1 MLLAF
6 PIGSDHERERFP
18 AVTLGLIGF
27 NTAVFAVCWA
37 LGPAGAEETYRRFG
51 YTVASPGPVQ
61 VLAHLFLHGSLLHLA
76 GNMVFLWAFG
86 ADLEDALG
94 WKRYLSL
101 YLLAGLAAVLSHDV
115 FVRLFQDA
123 AAAKEPAIG
132 ASGAIS
138 GLIGFHVLRFHRFR
152 LHVYYIIFLIVF
164 LKQGMGWVSSILFV
178 ALWFLVQLAASIT
191 STRAAYVE
199 VAYWAHA
206 GGFLLGLGLA
216 LATRQLKRGAGER
229 WLSLGRERFRA
240 GRWWPALKAF
250 QELARIEPASALPLA
265 EQARCWEVIGR
276 QESAQE
282 LFRGAIRLL
291 LAQGDAAGA
300 CDLYLEFVT
309 AFPDTRAPVDGEAEL
324 RALVAECERRG
335 KTKQA
340 ASLYEALMTR

>member
-6 PIGSDHERERFP
+6 PIGSDHERDRVP

-27 NTAVFAVCWA
+27 NTAVFTLCWA
-37 LGPAGAEETYRRFG
+37 LGPSGAEDVYRRFG

-61 VLAHLFLHGSLLHLA
+61 VFSHLFLHGSLLHLA

-94 WKRYLSL
+94 WKRFLSL
-101 YLLAGLAAVLSHDV
+101 YLLAGLAAVLSHDA

-123 AAAKEPAIG
+123 TAAKEPAIG

-138 GLIGFHVLRFHRFR
+138 GLIGFHVLRFYRFR
-152 LHVYYIIFLIVF
+152 LRVYYFIYLFVF
-164 LKQGMGWVSSILFV
+164 LRQGVGWVSSVLFV
-178 ALWFLVQLAASIT
+178 ALWFIVQLTASIS

-206 GGFLLGLGLA
+206 GGFLCGIGVA
-216 LATRQLKRGAGER
+216 LATRQLRLGASER
-229 WLSLGRERFRA
+229 WLSLGREQFRS
-240 GRWWPALKAF
+240 GPWWQALEAY
-250 QELARIEPASALPLA
+250 QHLARLEPSSALPLA

-276 QESAQE
+276 RGDAQA
-282 LFRGAIRLL
+282 LFREAIRRL

-300 CDLYLEFVT
+300 CDLYLEFAT
-309 AFPDTRAPVDGEAEL
+309 AFPDARAPVEEEKEL
-324 RALVAECERRG
+324 RTLVAECERRG
-335 KTKQA
+335 KARQA
-340 ASLYEALMTR
+340 APLYEALMTR